1 MKKFAATIIL
11 LLCIHAENY
20 TYLTWEQHDIHNH
33 ITIHFFSPEK
43 RFSSLFTHYSSQKQQ
58 RVQPFLESRIAFID
72 HVYVRSTP
80 GGGSVAKVKKKY
92 LYIYHATLQNL
103 RAGTEYKFSIRDD
116 SEKFVS
122 KAQKFR
128 TPPKEKIRLIA
139 GGDMGY
145 ASRELVPILRQAAAK
160 APDVALIGGDIA
172 YANGK
177 KKNLHRWLSWFKH
190 WQENMVSK
198 EGHLVPMILAI
209 GNHEVSRA
217 LFTKQ
222 APFYFGFFFQGGKPY
237 FTRQLGAHTALIVL
251 DSDHI
256 YSYSSQ
262 REWLQQQ
269 LQKYNHSTF
278 KIAMYHVPLY
288 PAHRDFDNS
297 DSVVARQLW
306 LPLFDQYNIDLG
318 LEHHD
323 HVFKRSKRLK
333 NNRVVQD
340 GGTIYLGDGSFGRSP
355 RSVEKRYY
363 IEKALKAK
371 HFWFLEI
378 DAAKIFIQAI
388 DDMGKTLDQ
397 FTLNK
402 KGKNQ

>member
-1 MKKFAATIIL
+1 MKKFAVTIVL
-11 LLCIHAENY
+11 FLCIHAENY

-33 ITIHFFSPEK
+33 ITVHFFSPEA
-43 RFSSLFTHYSSQKQQ
+43 RFTSLSVHYSSQKQQ
-58 RVQPFLESRIAFID
+58 HVQPFLESRITFID
-72 HVYVRSTP
+72 SVYVRSTT
-80 GGGSVAKVKKKY
+80 GGGSVPKVKKRY
-92 LYIYHATLQNL
+92 QYVYHTTLQNL
-103 RAGTEYKFSIRDD
+103 SAGNEYTFSIRDHHK
-116 SEKFVS
+116 KFVG
-122 KAQKFR
+122 KTQKFR
-128 TPPKEKIRLIA
+128 TPPKEKIRVIA

-145 ASRELVPILRQAAAK
+145 ASREIVPILQQAAAK
-160 APDVALIGGDIA
+160 APDVVLIGGDIA

-177 KKNLHRWLSWFKH
+177 KKNLHRWFSWFKH

-198 EGHLVPMILAI
+198 EGYLVPMILAI
-209 GNHEVSRA
+209 GNHEVSHV
-217 LFTKQ
+217 LFGKQ

-237 FTRQLGAHTALIVL
+237 FTRKLGEHTMLVVL

-262 REWLQQQ
+262 RKWLKDK
-269 LQKYNHSTF
+269 LEEYNYSTF

-288 PAHRDFDNS
+288 PAHRDFNNS
-297 DSVVARQLW
+297 DSITARQLW
-306 LPLFDQYNIDLG
+306 LPLFDEYNLDLG

-333 NNRVVQD
+333 GNRVVQD

-378 DAAKIFIQAI
+378 DAEKIFIQAI
-388 DDMGKTLDQ
+388 DDTGKTLDQ